1 VAEKPR
7 LDPLR
12 NVGTSRV
19 LYALLEGPNTPTELS
34 KSLRVA
40 PPGVMQQLHR
50 LERIGVVRRGEK
62 RGKSQYYEV
71 VEDGVVKLFLDALE
85 GWVQLW
91 MEARREMGEKEP
103 TPSPREMAEVR
114 NALAKNGCF
123 RRLVRAYLRRKPHQK
138 IFKAVDDFTSDVAW
152 FSRRLAKK
160 KIKDK
165 EALEFLA
172 TIKKVEKWTGESSI
186 ATMDALME
194 AMEKAG
200 LR

>member
-1 VAEKPR
+1 VPEKPG

-71 VEDGVVKLFLDALE
+71 VEDGVVGLFTDALK
-85 GWVQLW
+85 GWVRLW
-91 MEARREMGEKEP
+91 AEVSRELGQEEAP
-103 TPSPREMAEVR
+103 PDPREVEEAMGT
-114 NALAKNGCF
+114 LARNGCF
-123 RRLVRAYLRRKPHQK
+123 RRLVFAYLRRQPHQK
-138 IFKAVDDFTSDVAW
+138 IFKAVDDFTAEVAW

-160 KIKDK
+160 KIKDR
-165 EALEFLA
+165 EAREFLA
-172 TIKKVEKWTGESSI
+172 LMRKVGRWSGESSI
-186 ATMDALME
+186 ETMDALME
-194 AMEKAG
+194 AMEKTG